1 MEKGKNTEQQ
11 EELALT
17 QGNKIRLILFTAAA
31 VLMFFILPLLLGLM
45 PDVIRDNG
53 LMLLIIFNDIFIGVV
68 GWQSNRFPS
77 RYSVWIP
84 LAYIVLYV
92 VSELVLYILYK
103 QINWGLEIEY
113 LQTGYICYFLKKFI
127 GRAQK
132 QQQMQ
137 QNKPFPK
144 GVRKK

>member
-1 MEKGKNTEQQ
+1 MEKEKNTEQQ

-17 QGNKIRLILFTAAA
+17 PENKKRLILFTAAA
-31 VLMFFILPLLLGLM
+31 VLMFFVLPLLLGRM
-45 PDVIRDNG
+45 PEVIRVNG
-53 LMLLIIFNDIFIGVV
+53 LLLLMMIFNQIFIGVV

-84 LAYIVLYV
+84 LAYIVLYA
-92 VSELVLYILYK
+92 VSEMVLYK
-103 QINWGLEIEY
+103 QIGWGMEINY

>member
-1 MEKGKNTEQQ
+1 MEKEKNTEQQ

-17 QGNKIRLILFTAAA
+17 PENKKRLILFTAAA
-31 VLMFFILPLLLGLM
+31 VLMFFVLPLLLGRM
-45 PDVIRDNG
+45 PEVIRVNG
-53 LMLLIIFNDIFIGVV
+53 LLLLMMIFNQIFIGVV

-84 LAYIVLYV
+84 LAYIVLYA
-92 VSELVLYILYK
+92 VSELVLYK
-103 QINWGLEIEY
+103 QIGWGMEINY

-144 GVRKK
+144 GIRKK

>member
-1 MEKGKNTEQQ
+1 MEKEKNTEQQ

-17 QGNKIRLILFTAAA
+17 PENKKRLILFTAAA
-31 VLMFFILPLLLGLM
+31 VLMFFVLPLLLGRM
-45 PDVIRDNG
+45 PEVIRVNG
-53 LMLLIIFNDIFIGVV
+53 LLLLMMIFNQIFIGVV

-84 LAYIVLYV
+84 LAYIVLYA
-92 VSELVLYILYK
+92 VSELVLYK
-103 QINWGLEIEY
+103 QIGWGMEINY

-127 GRAQK
+127 GQAQK

>member
-1 MEKGKNTEQQ
+1 MEKEKNTEQQ

-17 QGNKIRLILFTAAA
+17 PENKKRLILFTAAA
-31 VLMFFILPLLLGLM
+31 VLMFFVLPLLLGRM
-45 PDVIRDNG
+45 PEVIRVNG
-53 LMLLIIFNDIFIGVV
+53 LLLLMMIFNQIFIGVV

-84 LAYIVLYV
+84 LAYIVLYA
-92 VSELVLYILYK
+92 VSELVFYK
-103 QINWGLEIEY
+103 QIGWGMEINY

>member
-1 MEKGKNTEQQ
+1 MEKEKNTEQQ

-17 QGNKIRLILFTAAA
+17 PENKKRLILFTAAA
-31 VLMFFILPLLLGLM
+31 VLMFFVLPLLLGRM
-45 PDVIRDNG
+45 PEVIRVNG
-53 LMLLIIFNDIFIGVV
+53 LLLLMMIFNQIFIGVV

-84 LAYIVLYV
+84 LAYIVLYA
-92 VSELVLYILYK
+92 VSELVLYK
-103 QINWGLEIEY
+103 QIGWGMEINY

>member
-1 MEKGKNTEQQ
+1 MEKEKNTEQQ

-17 QGNKIRLILFTAAA
+17 PGNKKRLILFTAAA
-31 VLMFFILPLLLGLM
+31 VLMFFVLPLLLGRM
-45 PDVIRDNG
+45 PEVIRVNG
-53 LMLLIIFNDIFIGVV
+53 LLLLMMIFNQIFIGVV

-84 LAYIVLYV
+84 LAYIVLYA
-92 VSELVLYILYK
+92 VSELVLYK
-103 QINWGLEIEY
+103 QIGWGMEINY